1 MQWTPTHKELV
12 ILWVVVWT
20 FRCNWELWICVTK
33 QFALIF
39 WEPCLW
45 IIKNRPDNHSG
56 FDAILIPTQHWYVL
70 EMESVSVWGGR
81 MCYVVVV
88 WQVQH
93 FDAKYLI
100 YCSLRFWHNH

>member
-1 MQWTPTHKELV
+1 MCNQTV
-12 ILWVVVWT
+12 CFDILRTVSMDILKT
-20 FRCNWELWICVTK
+20 
-33 QFALIF
+33 ALIT
-39 WEPCLW
+39 
-45 IIKNRPDNHSG
+45 IQD

-81 MCYVVVV
+81 MCYVIV

-100 YCSLRFWHNH
+100 YCFLRFWHNH